1 MGLSEE
7 TMWQVHLKMNEASQP
22 ISCESHLNTMGR
34 LRSVFSAALKTQAD
48 NDWHCTLF
56 PLLVDAMSHEVS
68 GSGDN

>member
-1 MGLSEE
+1 MGLSEG

-48 NDWHCTLF
+48 NDWQRTLM